1 MRFLL
6 LFSIISGVYSVGYFS
21 AVRYVDPYGEF
32 GSGHFRPVV
41 MDSRRE
47 KVLLFKAF
55 ARHGATDGLILGT
68 SRSMLLRP
76 SALAA
81 ALGPGSRI
89 FNFAV
94 ENGHPEDFLAIYNYV
109 RSEGANPRW
118 VVIGVDVPSLH
129 NDNIRD
135 HMFDRSALKDY
146 LYTRDKVQQN
156 SAWQSILDA
165 NAIFTKDYCLD
176 SFKAIWME
184 FRDRRPATGFTVDGY
199 EQDGAGGTIK
209 EGTFSGN
216 AGLDVGVAAYKTRLA
231 GMTGL
236 SALRVGYLRQLV
248 TDARN
253 RGARVTIWLTPVH
266 PRLEE
271 AILDN
276 TNYGALTAG
285 LRDLTKAFAAQGVE
299 CQDFTRLEAFGGSES
314 AWQDATHMDSRNL
327 DMVARQ
333 LAGGGQRGL

>member
-1 MRFLL
+1 
-6 LFSIISGVYSVGYFS
+6 
-21 AVRYVDPYGEF
+21 
-32 GSGHFRPVV
+32 VV

-81 ALGPGSRI
+81 ALGPGSRV

-94 ENGHPEDFLAIYNYV
+94 ENGHAEDFLAIYNYV

-118 VVIGVDVPSLH
+118 VVIGLDVPSLQ

-146 LYTRDKVQQN
+146 LSSRDKAQPH
-156 SAWQSILDA
+156 SAWQSILNV
-165 NAIFTKDYCLD
+165 NALFTKDYSLD
-176 SFKAIWME
+176 SFKAIWMQ
-184 FRDRRPATGFTVDGY
+184 FRHRRPATGFTVDGY
-199 EQDGAGGTIK
+199 EQDGAGGSIR
-209 EGTFSGN
+209 EGTFIGKT
-216 AGLDVGVAAYKTRLA
+216 GLDIGVASYKARLA

-236 SALRVGYLRQLV
+236 SPLRAGYLRQLV
-248 TDARN
+248 SDARN

-276 TNYGALTAG
+276 TNYRALTAD
-285 LRDLTKAFAAQGVE
+285 LRDLARALAAQGAE
-299 CQDFTRLEAFGGSES
+299 CEDFTRLEAFGGSEL
-314 AWQDATHMDSRNL
+314 AWYDSTHMDWRNL
-327 DMVARQ
+327 DLVARQ
-333 LAGGGQRGL
+333 LADGRQHGL

>member
-6 LFSIISGVYSVGYFS
+6 LFSIISGVYGVGYYG

-32 GSGHFRPVV
+32 GSGHFRSVV

-55 ARHGATDGLILGT
+55 ARQGATDGLILGT

-81 ALGPGSRI
+81 ALGPGSRV

-94 ENGHPEDFLAIYNYV
+94 ENGHAEDFLAIYNNV

-118 VVIGVDVPSLH
+118 VVIGLDVPSLH
-129 NDNIRD
+129 SDNIRD
-135 HMFDRSALKDY
+135 QMFDRSALKDY
-146 LYTRDKVQQN
+146 LSTRDKVQQHR
-156 SAWQSILDA
+156 AWQSILNV

-184 FRDRRPATGFTVDGY
+184 FRHRRPATGFTADGY
-199 EQDGAGGTIK
+199 EQDGAGGAIIG
-209 EGTFSGN
+209 GTFSGKT
-216 AGLDVGVAAYKTRLA
+216 GLDAGVAAYKARLA
-231 GMTGL
+231 GMTRL
-236 SALRVGYLRQLV
+236 SALRVGYLKQLV
-248 TDARN
+248 SDARN

-276 TNYGALTAG
+276 TNYGTLTAE
-285 LRDLTKAFAAQGVE
+285 LRDLGRALAAQGAE
-299 CQDFTRLEAFGGSES
+299 CEDFTRLEAFGGSEL
-314 AWQDATHMDSRNL
+314 AWYDATHMDSRNL
-327 DMVARQ
+327 DMVARR
-333 LAGGGQRGL
+333 LADGDPHGL